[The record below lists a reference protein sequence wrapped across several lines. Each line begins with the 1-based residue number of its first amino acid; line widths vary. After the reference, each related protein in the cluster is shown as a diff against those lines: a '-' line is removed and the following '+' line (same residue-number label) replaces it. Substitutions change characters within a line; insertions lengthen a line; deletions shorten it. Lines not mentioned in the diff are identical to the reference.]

1 MQRTPTIPRDIVWA
15 RRREKLVP
23 YLFILPFVLSFCV
36 FFVFPAGYSLV
47 LSFTKYKGYGTMTF
61 VGLNNYTSMLR
72 YTAFWKA
79 IGNTLF
85 YFLAHLVPVMGL
97 AFLFAVLLQNES
109 LGKLR
114 SVFKPILFMPQ
125 VVPVMASVLTFRV
138 IFATR
143 TGAINQ
149 LMGLDI
155 SWLDDPDI
163 MRWTVVV
170 YSIWRSTGWFMIIY
184 LAGLTTIDPSLYEAA
199 ILDGAT
205 ALQRIVH
212 ITIPL
217 LRSIFIFAFIM
228 DAISSFKI
236 YTEVNVLL
244 AGTGNAPTH
253 AAPIMNLVTN
263 NMKNG
268 NFGLASAAG
277 WLLFLMILII
287 SVIELLLLRERGE
300 KQ

>member
-1 MQRTPTIPRDIVWA
+1 MQKDLSRETA
-15 RRREKLVP
+15 RAKRREKLVP
-23 YLFILPFVLSFCV
+23 YLFILPFILSFLV

-47 LSFTKYKGYGTMTF
+47 LSFFKYRGYGKATF
-61 VGLNNYTSMLR
+61 VGVGNYNSLLH
-72 YTAFWKA
+72 YSAFWKA

-85 YFLAHLVPVMGL
+85 YFLMHLVPVMGF
-97 AFLFAVLLQNES
+97 AFLFAILLQNEK
-109 LGKLR
+109 LGRMR
-114 SVFKPILFMPQ
+114 SVYKPILFMPQ

-138 IFATR
+138 IFATN
-143 TGAINQ
+143 TGAVNQ
-149 LMGLDI
+149 MLGLSI
-155 SWLDDPDI
+155 AWLEDPRFV
-163 MRWTVVV
+163 RWTVVA

-205 ALQRIVH
+205 ALQRIAY

-228 DAISSFKI
+228 DAISSFKVF
-236 YTEVNVLL
+236 TEVNVLI

-268 NFGLASAAG
+268 NFGMASAAG
-277 WLLFLMILII
+277 WLLFIMIMAVSML
-287 SVIELLLLRERGE
+287 ELLLMRE
-300 KQ
+300 KDA